1 MKKVFLTLS
10 FAVMNVFVS
19 LAQVNIDNVSNQYN
33 LYEKNNVDGNLEASM
48 AYVNPVLFQFIPQ
61 ETYVSILSSPNMEGL
76 TRELIGVK
84 ISDVSEAKTIDGV
97 KYVIFT
103 AKSAQKITFS
113 PTHFSPETI
122 QEIVDGIKQNVGD
135 EVVYEQGANTVSF
148 VVKQKVLASLSEGQ
162 HNWKF
167 IGISDDATLNML
179 KTVLPEA
186 IFN

>member
-19 LAQVNIDNVSNQYN
+19 LAQVNIDNISNQYN
-33 LYEKNNVDGNLEASM
+33 LYQKNNVEGNYDASI

-61 ETYVSILSSPNMEGL
+61 ETYVSILSSLNMEGV

-84 ISDVSEAKTIDGV
+84 IIDVRDSKTVGDV
-97 KYVIFT
+97 EYVIFT
-103 AKSAQKITFS
+103 AFSTQKLTLS
-113 PTHFSPETI
+113 PTHFSEAEI
-122 QEIVDGIKQNVGD
+122 QEVIDGIKQNEGS
-135 EVVYEQGANTVSF
+135 EVYEQGANTVSF

-167 IGISDDATLNML
+167 VEIDNDNILNML

-186 IFN
+186 VFN